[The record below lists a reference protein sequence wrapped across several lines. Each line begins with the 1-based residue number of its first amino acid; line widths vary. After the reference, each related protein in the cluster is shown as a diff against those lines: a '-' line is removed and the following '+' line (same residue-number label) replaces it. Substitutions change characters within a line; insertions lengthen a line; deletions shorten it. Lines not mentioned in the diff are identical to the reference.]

1 MANDGFV
8 IEGLQALMDK
18 LRELPA
24 NVQKSVLRT
33 AIFRGSQAVRDVA
46 IRNLEANGSVNTGDL
61 RRSIKA
67 RRSRGTPTEV
77 VAKVDVGE
85 FYGRFVEKG
94 FLHKGGKH
102 IPAKPFLVPALKET
116 EKDVIDIVLKGIE
129 AELLKRFK

>member
-1 MANDGFV
+1 MADDGFV
-8 IEGLQALMDK
+8 IEGLQPLMERLK
-18 LRELPA
+18 QLPA
-24 NVQKSVLRT
+24 NVQKGVLRT
-33 AIFRGSQAVRDVA
+33 AIFRGSQAVRDIAV
-46 IRNLEANGSVNTGDL
+46 RNLEANGSVNTGDL

-94 FLHKGGKH
+94 FLHEEAGH
-102 IPAKPFLVPALKET
+102 IAAKPFLVPALKEA
-116 EKDVIDIVLKGIE
+116 EKELVDIVLKGIE